1 MAYVCQKLTKSVF
14 WVIIKTQ
21 FASIEVHIA
30 TCELLCSVKD
40 NYMPGLKVTDEGRYW
55 ETGDRE
61 KLAMHLGFISGKMR
75 ELMETK
81 LEEFKYLF
89 KNNSAFLWPFYS

>member
-1 MAYVCQKLTKSVF
+1 VF

-81 LEEFKYLF
+81 LEEFKQ
-89 KNNSAFLWPFYS
+89 FLNTCSKTIPHFCGRFIADFSF